1 MSNEFDLS
9 AYFERIGY
17 GGPATPQLETLR
29 ELHRLHPQEIAFEN
43 LNPLMRWPVP
53 LDIQSLQQKLVK
65 QRRGGYCYEHK
76 LKQRR
81 GGYCYEH
88 NLLLKHALERMG
100 FRVAGLA
107 ARVLMNLPEDAIR
120 PRTHMLLQIDIED
133 EIWIADVGFGGMT
146 LTAPLRLV
154 EHVPQATPHEP
165 FRLTRLGGDYAL
177 QAEVRGEWRTS
188 YRFDL
193 QEQVLPDYEL
203 TSWYLSNNPESHFV
217 QRLIAARTAPQKRYA
232 LRQNE
237 LAIHELNGETM
248 RRVLKSAEELRDV
261 LSGTFGIGLPQSR
274 ELDEKLQEIAAS
286 G

>member
-1 MSNEFDLS
+1 MQDEFDLG

-17 GGPATPQLETLR
+17 GGTAVPRLDTLR
-29 ELHRLHPQEIAFEN
+29 EIHRLHPQEIAFEN

-53 LDIQSLQQKLVK
+53 LDIGSLQQKLV
-65 QRRGGYCYEHK
+65 
-76 LKQRR
+76 KQRR

-88 NLLLKHALERMG
+88 NLLLKHALERIG

-107 ARVLMNLPEDAIR
+107 ARVLMNVPEDAIR
-120 PRTHMLLQIDIED
+120 PRTHMLLQVDVED

-154 EHVPQATPHEP
+154 EHVPQATPHESY
-165 FRLTRLGGDYAL
+165 RLTRLAGDYAL
-177 QAEVRGEWRTS
+177 QAEVRSEWRTL

-203 TSWYLSNNPESHFV
+203 ASWYLSNHPESHFV
-217 QRLIAARTAPQKRYA
+217 QRLIAARTAPQRRYA

-237 LAIHELNGETM
+237 LAIHELNGETV
-248 RRVLKSAEELRDV
+248 RRPLTEAAALREALSETFRIALPASAE
-261 LSGTFGIGLPQSR
+261 
-274 ELDEKLQEIAAS
+274 LDAKLAEIAQS
-286 G
+286 V